1 MPSTS
6 CDTQFLKEM
15 CFAIRTYST
24 NITSPHFPTPWSAR
38 TSTQTARV
46 LLKGS
51 VWLSKGNTEVTQ
63 AAGVLLECF
72 RGTFSLGVDTD
83 VSVHFRIHIGLPKL
97 LTCACWEA
105 LKIFPSPSWSAWIG
119 CVCVSVQVQLLR
131 CCLCALVIRL
141 GLFVDSPASGTGEDG
156 ECNHLNDIF

>member
-1 MPSTS
+1 MSSTS

-24 NITSPHFPTPWSAR
+24 NITSTHFHTPWSAR

-63 AAGVLLECF
+63 AAGVLLGCF

-105 LKIFPSPSWSAWIG
+105 LKIFPSPPWSAWIG
-119 CVCVSVQVQLLR
+119 CVCVSQCKYSSSGAVCVPLWPGLD
-131 CCLCALVIRL
+131 CLWVAQPLTRVRM
-141 GLFVDSPASGTGEDG
+141 GNATT
-156 ECNHLNDIF
+156 